1 MSHDGWGA
9 MLPFLIDT
17 YKNGEATFINEQL
30 FVWYRINPT
39 GLGCNFGGTSGN
51 TASQLQVEFEHQP
64 IVKDSIFV
72 SALLS
77 YDASITVQ
85 IGGNSYTPDWDVIPF
100 NHQGMFFVSVPFGG
114 STGDVQVCLTRIGAD
129 ILCIKSDPSE

>member
-1 MSHDGWGA
+1 MVV
-9 MLPFLIDT
+9 LLIVYFLIST
-17 YKNGEATFINEQL
+17 SHYLLRYQL
-30 FVWYRINPT
+30 LLEPRLVLHYNYDPSHERT
-39 GLGCNFGGTSGN
+39 VGFGI
-51 TASQLQVEFEHQP
+51 EHQP

-100 NHQGMFFVSVPFGG
+100 NHQGMFFASVPFGG